1 MGKWDSRLREKSI
14 AVQHL
19 KSKKTEDLLKA
30 KKFMTDLLELRNVDK
45 LYKTYVQG
53 VKKSIAYNE
62 KNKVF
67 VDFRMEGTTSGR
79 LSCAGYKNG
88 KNPMGASFHTLPREK
103 VNNIRNSFV
112 APQDWVF
119 VQADYSAMELRVL
132 AHLSKEEN
140 MRKAFRE
147 GLDLHTYSAQL
158 TFKQDKITKEQRQL
172 AKTTSFLIVYG
183 GGAFNLSQTFG
194 MSVEEAQRIIDS
206 YFEAF
211 PGIPSYMDFISD
223 HILEHEYAYTIF
235 GRRRHLVDVR
245 SKENKVVKR
254 ALRQGINFTIQSTAS
269 DVLLVAMIS
278 IALEMEK
285 LGMKGFPV
293 ATVHDSIEIVCPK
306 DEVQDTLAI
315 MRKHMVEYPVIKDVF
330 GIDFEVPLEIEAE
343 IGPSFGKAKAVGY
356 NEFGMPI
363 ITKEELDEA
372 VYLG

>member
-19 KSKKTEDLLKA
+19 KSKKKEDLVRA
-30 KKFMTDLLELRNVDK
+30 RNFMTKLLELRNVDK
-45 LYKTYVQG
+45 LYKTYVKG
-53 VKKSIAYNE
+53 VKKSIEYNE

-88 KNPMGASFHTLPREK
+88 KHPMGVSFHTLPREK

-112 APQDWVF
+112 APKDWVF

-158 TFKQDKITKEQRQL
+158 TFKQDRISKEQRQL

-194 MSVEEAQRIIDS
+194 MSVDEAQRIIDS

-211 PGIPSYMDFISD
+211 PAIPAYMEFIGN
-223 HILEHEYAYTIF
+223 HIMENEYAYTIF
-235 GRRRHLVDVR
+235 GRRRHLIDVR
-245 SKENKVVKR
+245 SKDNKVVQR

-269 DVLLVAMIS
+269 DVLLIAMIY
-278 IALEMEK
+278 IAREMEQR
-285 LGMKGFPV
+285 GMRGFPV

-306 DEVQDTLAI
+306 DEVEDTLAI
-315 MRKHMVEYPVIKDVF
+315 MRKHMVDYPVIKDLF
-330 GIDFEVPLEIEAE
+330 GIEFEVPLEIEAE

-356 NEFGMPI
+356 NEYGMPV

-372 VYLG
+372 VYS